1 MPTFDYHCE
10 TCNRAFTEQLP
21 MGTKTLPPCPEC
33 EGTDV
38 RKVIRPPMVVFK
50 GTGFYKT
57 DSSAKQAEAAAL
69 KTDAPAKPDKPA
81 EPAPTVQTDV
91 PASKPTPAPPSAKST

>member
-10 TCNRAFTEQLP
+10 TCDRAFTEQLP

-33 EGTDV
+33 KGTDV

-57 DSSAKQAEAAAL
+57 DSSAKHVEATAPKA
-69 KTDAPAKPDKPA
+69 DAPAKTETPAATPPPSPPPAAPAAPAPTKKDKPA
-81 EPAPTVQTDV
+81 
-91 PASKPTPAPPSAKST
+91 